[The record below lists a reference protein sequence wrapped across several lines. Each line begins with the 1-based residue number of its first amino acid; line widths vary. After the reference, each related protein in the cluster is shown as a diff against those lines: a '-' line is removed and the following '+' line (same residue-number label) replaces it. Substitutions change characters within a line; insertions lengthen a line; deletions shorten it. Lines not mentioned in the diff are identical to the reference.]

1 MNLEEFRKALESDA
15 TVENE
20 KLKTEVENLKKQ
32 LQCERSKHSQE
43 KTALLDDCR
52 ALSNRCFTL
61 TRGTMCVFCQLSGFK
76 CNRELSFD
84 EKVITA
90 KKLMEDNNNA

>member
-52 ALSNRCFTL
+52 ALSNRCFVL
-61 TRGTMCVFCQLSGFK
+61 TRGAMCAFCQLSGFK
-76 CNRELSFD
+76 CKRELSFD
-84 EKVITA
+84 EKIIA
-90 KKLMEDNNNA
+90 IRKALEEDNA